1 MILKMFVDCCTHFDY
16 LHIFPGGRITVF
28 QHILP
33 KLGPGALPNRESPAE
48 SKNSSDSSL
57 LGPATDFYKK
67 MSLDCSGQQ
76 VTTKTNHLTSVCS
89 LLA

>member
-1 MILKMFVDCCTHFDY
+1 M
-16 LHIFPGGRITVF
+16 F

-33 KLGPGALPNRESPAE
+33 KIGPGALPNRESSTE

-76 VTTKTNHLTSVCS
+76 VSETFGTEDLFKLFRFGPLPATKN
-89 LLA
+89 